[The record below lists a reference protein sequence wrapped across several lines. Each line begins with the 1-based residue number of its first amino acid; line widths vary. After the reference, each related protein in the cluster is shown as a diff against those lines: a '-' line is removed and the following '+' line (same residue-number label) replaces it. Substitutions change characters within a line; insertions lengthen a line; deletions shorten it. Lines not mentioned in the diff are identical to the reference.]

1 MRIAEVAPLFES
13 VPPRQ
18 YGGTERV
25 VSWLTE
31 ELVRQGHEVTLIASG
46 DSETSATL
54 VPAWGQSLRL
64 GEPLTD
70 SLAPQVYQAELVQQ
84 MAHRFDVVHWHTG
97 YLHLPMARRIPVP
110 QVTTMHGRM
119 DLPELRPLFAA
130 LADAPLIS
138 ISDDQRRPIPNA
150 NWFTTIYHGLPAD
163 LHAVG
168 EGSGGYLAFIG
179 RISPEKRVDR
189 AIEIAKRAG
198 MRLKVAAKVD
208 PVDEDYFETEI
219 RHLLDDPL
227 VEFIG
232 EIGEDDKG
240 AFLGDAAA
248 MLFPIDWPEPFGL
261 VMIEAMATGTPTI
274 AMRTGS
280 VPEVLDEGV
289 SGALVTS
296 LDEAVDAVRRIDRFD
311 RGAVRDRFLERF
323 TAERMAADHVA
334 AFELLVERGRVP
346 LGVAALTGVAAA
358 GR

>member
-13 VPPRQ
+13 VPPHQ

-46 DSETSATL
+46 DSETTATL
-54 VPAWGQSLRL
+54 IPAWEASLRL
-64 GEPLTD
+64 GEQLTD
-70 SLAPQVYQAELVQQ
+70 TLAPQMYQAELVQQ
-84 MAHRFDVVHWHTG
+84 IANRFDVVHWHTG
-97 YLHLPMARRIPVP
+97 YLHLPMARRIAVP

-119 DLPELRPLFAA
+119 DLPELKPLFDA

-138 ISDDQRRPIPNA
+138 ISDDQRRPIPDA
-150 NWFTTIYHGLPAD
+150 NWFATIYHGLPAD
-163 LHAVG
+163 LHAFG

-208 PVDEDYFETEI
+208 PVDEAYFESEI
-219 RHLLDDPL
+219 KHLFDDPL

-232 EIGEDDKG
+232 EIGEDDKS

-296 LDEAVDAVRRIDRFD
+296 LDEAVEAVRRIDRFD
-311 RGAVRDRFLERF
+311 RRAVRDRFLERF
-323 TAERMAADHVA
+323 TAERMATTHVEV
-334 AFELLVERGRVP
+334 FERLLASSRVP
-346 LGVAALTGVAAA
+346 FGVAEPTAIPGA